1 MKFSVALFALA
12 GYFASAAPTGPS
24 PGEKPQRAWSLVLTN
39 SNKDASG
46 LGKKAL
52 PADSIKARMSDDAVK
67 SARRSA
73 GLNPDVIASPYYLT
87 SELQERSEGLN
98 PDVIEAP
105 FYLAGEL
112 QERSAG
118 LNPDV
123 IEAPYYLVGELQE

>member
-1 MKFSVALFALA
+1 MKFSVVLFALA
-12 GYFASAAPTGPS
+12 SYLASAAPTGPS
-24 PGEKPQRAWSLVLTN
+24 P
-39 SNKDASG
+39 DAPG
-46 LGKKAL
+46 LSKKAL

-67 SARRSA
+67 SARHSA
-73 GLNPDVIASPYYLT
+73 
-87 SELQERSEGLN
+87 GLN

-105 FYLAGEL
+105 YYLTGELQERAEALNPDVIEAPYYLTGEL